1 MMLFKSNFSSS
12 GYFYKYFHVSIE
24 FKDCAKIFNSNLR
37 GQMSN
42 TIVFSYTIE
51 IIFIFHEHSYNIY
64 DTGWV
69 YFKDR
74 WRGR

>member
-51 IIFIFHEHSYNIY
+51 IIFIP
-64 DTGWV
+64 
-69 YFKDR
+69 
-74 WRGR
+74 